1 MTRVAEIAR
10 EHGWHLPKILDSD
23 KNFKPEHRLFCREL
37 RFVVIYALFGD
48 LWAKKVPFWV
58 KNSVSW
64 ARSEITDLEFQNH
77 KNVKNVLSAH
87 SKKLGQIYIQWDA
100 KLKF

>member
-1 MTRVAEIAR
+1 MAPAEKFGLGGKFEAQTYTILSR
-10 EHGWHLPKILDSD
+10 IKI
-23 KNFKPEHRLFCREL
+23 CRDL
-37 RFVVIYALFGD
+37 RTFWRSLG
-48 LWAKKVPFWV
+48 KKVPFLV

-87 SKKLGQIYIQWDA
+87 SNKLGQIYIQWDA